1 MSNVVEK
8 EKKNTSGFTPEIVKE
23 NMCHFMDN
31 ENLSIANMQMIAG
44 TATVQAVYYWMK
56 GERVPSIDAFYSI
69 CTAFCSKKVHIEDF
83 LREDGIPLRVDKKN
97 AKWTNLYCENSK

>member
-1 MSNVVEK
+1 
-8 EKKNTSGFTPEIVKE
+8 
-23 NMCHFMDN
+23 
-31 ENLSIANMQMIAG
+31 
-44 TATVQAVYYWMK
+44 MK

-83 LREDGIPLRVDKKN
+83 LREDGIPLKVDKKN

>member
-56 GERVPSIDAFYSI
+56 GERVPSIDGPIFIAKTASKIVKRAF
-69 CTAFCSKKVHIEDF
+69 
-83 LREDGIPLRVDKKN
+83 PLNEKGN
-97 AKWTNLYCENSK
+97 APVPNF